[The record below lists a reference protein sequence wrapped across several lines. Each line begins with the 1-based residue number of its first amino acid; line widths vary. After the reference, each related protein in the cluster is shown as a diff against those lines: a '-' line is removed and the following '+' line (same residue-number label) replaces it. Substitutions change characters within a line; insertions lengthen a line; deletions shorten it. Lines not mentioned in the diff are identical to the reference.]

1 LLGAEYRPGT
11 GVYNPSSELSGAII
25 QVLDYRDKLSKEYR
39 NRIDRLRE
47 QAPRGA
53 TVPSYS
59 VFNPP
64 CLIIAGD
71 SKELTTGEQIKS
83 FELFRQSLKDIQLI
97 TYDELFDKMS
107 KVAELFGGTIPIP
120 KPMEIRI
127 ETSS

>member
-1 LLGAEYRPGT
+1 
-11 GVYNPSSELSGAII
+11 
-25 QVLDYRDKLSKEYR
+25 
-39 NRIDRLRE
+39 
-47 QAPRGA
+47 
-53 TVPSYS
+53 
-59 VFNPP
+59 
-64 CLIIAGD
+64 LIIAGD